1 MAQMKAARLH
11 APGKPLTIESVA
23 VPEPKAD
30 EVLVEVEACGLC
42 GTDIH
47 LAVDGDIPV
56 ERTPITLGHEAAG
69 VVAATGDGVSGHAPG
84 DRVALFPSAT
94 CGRCRFCMTGR
105 DSLCERS
112 KVYGMSRDG
121 SLAQFVVAP
130 SWSLIPVPAGVSF
143 EVAAIVTDGVSTPF
157 HALRSRGA
165 MKAGET
171 VAVIGCGGLGTHAV
185 MLARMMGARFIV
197 AIDTQAEA
205 RNRAL
210 ELGADMAIDP
220 SAEPNVKKAL
230 HKRLGRGADLSLEF
244 VGRVETV
251 AIATAVLDT
260 GGRAVVVGVG
270 MVRPVLPPLV
280 SFVGRE
286 HSIIGSFGMDKRDI
300 VDLFALISGGRL
312 DLSRSISGRYP
323 LAGINDALTRLASRD
338 TGVVRL
344 VVNPGR

>member
-1 MAQMKAARLH
+1 MRAARLQ
-11 APGKPLTIESVA
+11 APGKPLTIDSVPIPA
-23 VPEPKAD
+23 PGAN
-30 EVLVEVEACGLC
+30 EVLVQVEACGLC

-56 ERTPITLGHEAAG
+56 DHTPITLGHEAAG
-69 VVAATGDGVSGHAPG
+69 VVAAVGDSVSDYDVG

-94 CGRCRFCMTGR
+94 CGQCRFCMAGR
-105 DSLCERS
+105 ESLCERS
-112 KVYGMSRDG
+112 KVYGMASDG

-130 SWSLIPVPAGVSF
+130 SWSLIRIPGSVSF

-165 MKAGET
+165 LKAGEA
-171 VAVIGCGGLGTHAV
+171 VAVVGCGGLGTHAI
-185 MLARMMGARFIV
+185 MLARMMGAGFIV
-197 AIDTQAEA
+197 AIDTQMEA
-205 RNRAL
+205 RERAL

-220 SAEPNVKKAL
+220 AADPKVKKAIGQ
-230 HKRLGRGADLSLEF
+230 RLGRGVDLALEF

-251 AIATAVLDT
+251 ATAISALDT
-260 GGRAVVVGVG
+260 GGRVVVSGVG
-270 MVRPVLPPLV
+270 MVKPVLPPLV

-286 HSIIGSFGMDKRDI
+286 HAVIGSFGMDKRDI
-300 VDLFALISGGRL
+300 EDLFALIAGGRL

-323 LAGINDALTRLASRD
+323 LAEINEALSRLASKD
-338 TGVVRL
+338 TDVVRL